1 MKHAKN
7 RLAIIRYIHFVLTIV
22 FISGC
27 THIGQSSDT
36 PLLDT
41 TWNLSEL
48 FNEKIQHS
56 GSKIPHLRFEAERV
70 SGNDGCNN
78 FFGSYTMDE
87 DSLKFGLLASTR
99 MACPD
104 MEGFD
109 VIFNKMLSMT
119 TRFRITGNRLDLFE
133 DEKLLASFLA
143 AVQI

>member
-7 RLAIIRYIHFVLTIV
+7 RLAIIRYIHLVLTIV

-78 FFGSYTMDE
+78 FFGSYTLDE
-87 DSLKFGLLASTR
+87 DSLRFGMLASTR
-99 MACPD
+99 MACPHI
-104 MEGFD
+104 EGFEM
-109 VIFNKMLSMT
+109 IFNTMLSIT
-119 TRFRITGNRLDLFE
+119 TRYLINGNKLELF
-133 DEKLLASFLA
+133 DNDKLIASFLA
-143 AVQI
+143 AEQS